1 MVLFY
6 SEIKSMR
13 DNQGSNISENENEN
27 VSFLPSSNIY
37 ERVRS
42 EIPSN
47 PVYNYN
53 TITSRLD
60 KLEKLINKIYT
71 SNIDKKELRT
81 SAMSFLSEFNIN
93 GEDNLEYDLTNRLL
107 FKIKTYLFYILI
119 ALLFVLYKLYKI
131 NISL

>member
-6 SEIKSMR
+6 SEIKSLR
-13 DNQGSNISENENEN
+13 DNQDSDINEN

-47 PVYNYN
+47 PDYNYN
-53 TITSRLD
+53 KITARLD

-81 SAMSFLSEFNIN
+81 SATSFLSEFNIN
-93 GEDNLEYDLTNRLL
+93 EEDNQDYDLTNRLL

-119 ALLFVLYKLYKI
+119 ALLFILYKLYKI
-131 NISL
+131 NITL

>member
-6 SEIKSMR
+6 SEIKSLH
-13 DNQGSNISENENEN
+13 DNQDSDISENS
-27 VSFLPSSNIY
+27 SFLPSSNIY

-53 TITSRLD
+53 KITTRLD

-81 SAMSFLSEFNIN
+81 SPMSFISEFNIDE
-93 GEDNLEYDLTNRLL
+93 EDNLDYNLTNRLL
-107 FKIKTYLFYILI
+107 FKIKMYLFYILI

-131 NISL
+131 NIAI

>member
-13 DNQGSNISENENEN
+13 DNQGSDNENENEN

-53 TITSRLD
+53 KITNRLD

-81 SAMSFLSEFNIN
+81 SPMSFLSEFNIN
-93 GEDNLEYDLTNRLL
+93 EEDNLEYDLTNRLL

>member
-13 DNQGSNISENENEN
+13 DNQGSDNETEHEN

-53 TITSRLD
+53 KITNRLD

-81 SAMSFLSEFNIN
+81 SPMSFLSEFNIN
-93 GEDNLEYDLTNRLL
+93 EEDNLEYDLTNRLL

-131 NISL
+131 NITL

>member
-13 DNQGSNISENENEN
+13 DNQGSNNENENEN

-53 TITSRLD
+53 KITNRLD

-81 SAMSFLSEFNIN
+81 SPMSFLSEFNITE
-93 GEDNLEYDLTNRLL
+93 EDNLEYDLTNRLL

-131 NISL
+131 NITL

>member
-6 SEIKSMR
+6 SEIKSLR
-13 DNQGSNISENENEN
+13 DNQDSDISENS
-27 VSFLPSSNIY
+27 SFLPSSNIY

-53 TITSRLD
+53 KITSRLD

-81 SAMSFLSEFNIN
+81 SSAYSTSFLSEFNIN
-93 GEDNLEYDLTNRLL
+93 EEDNLEYDLTNRLL

-119 ALLFVLYKLYKI
+119 ALLFILYKLYKI
-131 NISL
+131 NITL

>member
-6 SEIKSMR
+6 SEIKSLR
-13 DNQGSNISENENEN
+13 DNQDSDISENS
-27 VSFLPSSNIY
+27 SFLPSSNIY

-53 TITSRLD
+53 KITTRLD

-81 SAMSFLSEFNIN
+81 SPMSFISEFNIDE
-93 GEDNLEYDLTNRLL
+93 EDNLDYNLTNRLL
-107 FKIKTYLFYILI
+107 FKIKMYLFYILI

>member
-6 SEIKSMR
+6 SEIKSLR
-13 DNQGSNISENENEN
+13 DNQDSDISENS
-27 VSFLPSSNIY
+27 SFLPSSNIY

-42 EIPSN
+42 ETPSN

-53 TITSRLD
+53 KITTRLD

-81 SAMSFLSEFNIN
+81 SPMSFISEFNIDE
-93 GEDNLEYDLTNRLL
+93 EDNLDYNLTNRLL
-107 FKIKTYLFYILI
+107 FKIKMYLFYILI

>member
-6 SEIKSMR
+6 SEIKSLR
-13 DNQGSNISENENEN
+13 DNQDSDISENS
-27 VSFLPSSNIY
+27 SFLPSSNIY

-53 TITSRLD
+53 KITTRLD

-81 SAMSFLSEFNIN
+81 SPMSFISEFNLDE
-93 GEDNLEYDLTNRLL
+93 EDNLDYNLTNRLL
-107 FKIKTYLFYILI
+107 FKIKMYLFYILI

>member
-13 DNQGSNISENENEN
+13 DNQGSDNENENEN

-53 TITSRLD
+53 KITNRLD

-81 SAMSFLSEFNIN
+81 SPMSFFSEFNIN
-93 GEDNLEYDLTNRLL
+93 EEDNLEYDLTNRLL

-131 NISL
+131 NITL